1 MKYVSWI
8 IESIWMYVKMWFSVN
23 LYQDETWS
31 KSKPKAYDGR
41 RIDEYVPWQKQ
52 EIWYVGYHYNMR
64 LEDAAKGIDL
74 MQHLDELPNKK
85 SQLKSYPDVSILNID
100 KWPKYVLYY
109 IL

>member
-1 MKYVSWI
+1 
-8 IESIWMYVKMWFSVN
+8 
-23 LYQDETWS
+23 
-31 KSKPKAYDGR
+31 
-41 RIDEYVPWQKQ
+41 
-52 EIWYVGYHYNMR
+52 MR